1 MWSEP
6 SLFFRHQGALL
17 PRSSLEEEALPSQAR
32 REAGHWVG
40 GDLAALSWCPLPVG
54 GCLSPLGAFR
64 TPLSLVKWGV
74 S

>member
-17 PRSSLEEEALPSQAR
+17 PCCSLEEALPRQAR

-54 GCLSPLGAFR
+54 GRPSPLGALR
-64 TPLSLVKWGV
+64 TPLSLVEWGV